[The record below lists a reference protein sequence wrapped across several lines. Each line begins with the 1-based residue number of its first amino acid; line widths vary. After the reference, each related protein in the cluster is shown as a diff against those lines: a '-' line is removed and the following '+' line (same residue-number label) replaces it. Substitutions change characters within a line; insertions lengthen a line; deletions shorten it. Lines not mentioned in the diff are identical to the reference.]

1 MKTARFPLWTKVLF
15 IAFLNLCLL
24 ALALGVIM
32 RAQFRVDSGSFLLAP
47 AQSRIMALAQEI
59 ALELDESPRES
70 WDEVLARHSREQ
82 QVEFTLLDEF
92 GQHVAGPDVALPKQ
106 VADRVPHRP
115 KRRQQ
120 ASRRSRPEEDRPPEP
135 DRGPGPE
142 KGPRQPSPPLFLT
155 ATVDPVGYW
164 AGARVPVREDRLEN
178 PHPGTLLMSAP
189 SLLTSRLFFDIKP
202 WVAIGLAVI
211 VISVACWLPFI
222 RGLTRSISRLTQ
234 AAGQIA
240 EGQFQI
246 HVESRR
252 RDEIGQLGVAVN
264 RMAERLSA
272 FVNGQKAF
280 LRGIAHELCTPI
292 ATIQFG
298 MGNLER
304 RVDERQR
311 EALAEIQEEV
321 QHMSAL
327 VNELLQ
333 FSRGGLDLL
342 NVKQKSVNVRSTVE
356 RVLDRESAEGTEIT
370 VAVDSSINVLAEPE
384 YLFRALSNVVRN
396 AVRYAGQAG
405 PIRIETSREAL
416 LIVIAV
422 TDSGPGV
429 PSDSLEQIF
438 EPFYRL
444 DASRNRETGGMG
456 LGLAIVKTCVEAC
469 GGRVSC
475 ENAKPCGLKV
485 EIRLPEAGVE
495 M

>member
-1 MKTARFPLWTKVLF
+1 MKTARFPLWTKILF

-24 ALALGVIM
+24 TLALAIIM
-32 RAQFRVDSGSFLLAP
+32 RAQFRVDSASFLLAP

-59 ALELDESPRES
+59 ALELDESERGA

-82 QVEFTLLDEF
+82 RVEFMLLDEF
-92 GQHVAGPDVALPKQ
+92 GQHVAGPALELPKQ
-106 VADRVPHRP
+106 VAERLPRRP
-115 KRRQQ
+115 KRRAQ
-120 ASRRSRPEEDRPPEP
+120 APPRPPRPIDEDRPRE
-135 DRGPGPE
+135 PGPPAV
-142 KGPRQPSPPLFLT
+142 KGPRQQPSPPLFLT
-155 ATVDPVGYW
+155 AVTDPVGYW
-164 AGARVPVREDRLEN
+164 AGARVPVREDKREN
-178 PHPGTLLMSAP
+178 PHPGTLLMTAP
-189 SLLTSRLFFDIKP
+189 SLVTSRLFFDIKP
-202 WVAIGLAVI
+202 WAAIGLAVI

-222 RGLTRSISRLTQ
+222 RGMTHSISRLTH

-240 EGQFQI
+240 EGQFEI

-252 RDEIGQLGVAVN
+252 RDEIGQLGIAVN
-264 RMAERLSA
+264 RMAERLST
-272 FVNGQKAF
+272 FVHGQKAF

-298 MGNLER
+298 LGNLER
-304 RVDERQR
+304 RVDEQHRD
-311 EALAEIQEEV
+311 ALTEIQEEV

-342 NVKQKSVNVRSTVE
+342 NVKLTAVNVRATVE
-356 RVLDRESAEGTEIT
+356 RVLDREAGEGVDIQT
-370 VAVDSSINVLAEPE
+370 AVDSSLNVLAEPE

-396 AVRYAGQAG
+396 AVRYAGHAG
-405 PIRIETSREAL
+405 PIRIEMSREGSW
-416 LIVIAV
+416 IVISI
-422 TDSGPGV
+422 TDSGKGV
-429 PSDSLEQIF
+429 PAESLEQIF

-475 ENAKPCGLKV
+475 QNAKPLGLRV
-485 EIRLPEAGVE
+485 DIRLPEAP